1 MSSNNLFGS
10 GKSKIINDPLHGFI
24 HLSVPGVY
32 DVVQHRFFQ
41 RLRRIRQLGMSECVY
56 PGATHTR
63 FIHALGAM
71 HLMMESLDVLR
82 QKGVEILE
90 EEYQAA
96 VLGILLHD
104 IGHGPFS
111 HTLEY
116 TLVQGVNHEYISERL
131 MEEMNKEFNGA
142 LDLAI
147 AIFKGKYPQKPF
159 LSQLIS
165 GQLDMDRL
173 DYLLRDSFYT
183 GVSEGIVGAD
193 RLIHMLNVKDGNLVV
208 EEKGIYSV
216 EKFLVARRLM
226 YWQVYLHK
234 TVIAADNHL
243 VAILQRAREL
253 AKMGS
258 ALGSYHPLMHFLFKD
273 VVTGDFTQEDL
284 ELFVQ
289 LDDIDIMSAIKEWQF
304 HEDAVLSNLSRRMLQ
319 RKMPKIKVALEPVGE
334 AVEQIHKAQ
343 ASSIFGVGDN
353 LVHHFVKTGVLE
365 NNAYRSDGGGIRILR
380 KNGDVMDVA
389 AASDNYNLSALKD
402 TVVKHYITFWES

>member
-1 MSSNNLFGS
+1 M
-10 GKSKIINDPLHGFI
+10 
-24 HLSVPGVY
+24 
-32 DVVQHRFFQ
+32 
-41 RLRRIRQLGMSECVY
+41 CVS
-56 PGATHTR
+56 GATHTR
-63 FIHALGAM
+63 FHHALGAM
-71 HLMMESLDVLR
+71 YLMMESLNILR
-82 QKGVEILE
+82 QKGVEISN
-90 EEYQAA
+90 EEYQGA
-96 VLGILLHD
+96 VLAILLHD

-131 MEEMNKEFNGA
+131 MQEMNREFNGA

-147 AIFKGKYPQKPF
+147 AIFKGNYPAKPF
-159 LSQLIS
+159 LTQLIS

-193 RLIHMLNVKDGNLVV
+193 RLVNMLNVSEGNLVV

-253 AKMGS
+253 AKTGS
-258 ALGSYHPLMHFLFKD
+258 ALGSYQPLMHFLFKD
-273 VVTGDFTQEDL
+273 VVTGDFTEEDL
-284 ELFVQ
+284 QLFVQ
-289 LDDIDIMSAIKEWQF
+289 LDDVDILSAIKQWQF
-304 HEDAVLSNLSRRMLQ
+304 HEDSILSNLSVRLLHRQL
-319 RKMPKIKVALEPVGE
+319 PKIRVQLEPVSE
-334 AVEQIHKAQ
+334 AIVNIHRAQ
-343 ASSIFGVGDN
+343 ATSMFGVEED
-353 LVHHFVKTGVLE
+353 LLHHFVKTGELE
-365 NNAYRSDGGGIRILR
+365 NNAYRTDGGGIRILR
-380 KNGDVMDVA
+380 KNGDVVDVA

-402 TVVKHYITFWES
+402 TVKKYYITYWEN